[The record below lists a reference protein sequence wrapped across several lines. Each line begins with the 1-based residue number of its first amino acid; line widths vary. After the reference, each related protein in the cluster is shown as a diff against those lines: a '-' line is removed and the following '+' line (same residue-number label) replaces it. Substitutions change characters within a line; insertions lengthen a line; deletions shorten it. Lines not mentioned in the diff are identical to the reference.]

1 MICMQEMLGGVPYT
15 KKGKLDHGASG
26 RTELDHSFKETAL
39 SQNSRAAAPMN
50 PWQRHQAQGL
60 DKLKPDKVLAGPLR

>member
-1 MICMQEMLGGVPYT
+1 MLCMQEMLGGVPYT

-26 RTELDHSFKETAL
+26 RTEPDHSFKETAL

-50 PWQRHQAQGL
+50 PWQ
-60 DKLKPDKVLAGPLR
+60 

>member
-1 MICMQEMLGGVPYT
+1 MLEGVPYT

-39 SQNSRAAAPMN
+39 SQYSRAVAAMN
-50 PWQRHQAQGL
+50 QWQ
-60 DKLKPDKVLAGPLR
+60 